1 MAVYT
6 YTDGQRHLRPMSRKT
21 QLTLTDRQHAYLIGE
36 SIRTGL
42 SMAELMRRAIDK
54 VYRPELRPKVPGFE
68 LSLGLWKRPE
78 RRRDRPTKRAKA
90 DGALSRLLDGRVR
103 LVVGGRAAARDERRP
118 DPLGDRLLGDH
129 AFRHVAA

>member
-6 YTDGQRHLRPMSRKT
+6 YIDGWRHLRPMSRKT
-21 QLTLTDRQHAYLIGE
+21 QLTLTDRQYAYLIGE

-68 LSLGLWKRPE
+68 LSLGLWKRPDAAVIGRRKE
-78 RRRDRPTKRAKA
+78 RRLTE
-90 DGALSRLLDGRVR
+90 L
-103 LVVGGRAAARDERRP
+103 
-118 DPLGDRLLGDH
+118 
-129 AFRHVAA
+129 